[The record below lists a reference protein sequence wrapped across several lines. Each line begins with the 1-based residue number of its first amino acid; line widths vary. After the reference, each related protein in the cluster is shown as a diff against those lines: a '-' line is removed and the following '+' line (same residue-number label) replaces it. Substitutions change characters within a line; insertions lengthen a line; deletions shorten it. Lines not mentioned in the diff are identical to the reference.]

1 MEIIY
6 ITILT
11 LIASMVGILTGFGTS
26 TIMVPIL
33 LLFSPLPQTLLF
45 VGIIHWFGDIWKV
58 LLFKKDINCWKLIL
72 SFGIPGIIAS
82 FVGASLTFQISE
94 SILMKTLGG
103 FLLAYVTLLFF
114 KPDFR
119 LAKNG
124 KNMIAGGA
132 FSGFS
137 AGVFGVGGAIR
148 ATFLTA
154 FDLPK
159 AVYLVT
165 AGSIALLIDSTR
177 LITYLRGGTRLE
189 PMLLWGMI
197 VFIPGSFLG
206 AQIAKR
212 TVSHIPQKSFRLFI
226 TIFLALIGLYFL
238 TIK

>member
-6 ITILT
+6 ITVLV
-11 LIASMVGILTGFGTS
+11 LIASMTGTMTGFGTS
-26 TIMVPIL
+26 TIMVPVL
-33 LLFSPLPQTLLF
+33 LLFFALPQTLLF

-58 LLFKKDINCWKLIL
+58 LLFKKGLNWKLIL
-72 SFGIPGIIAS
+72 GFGIPGIAAS
-82 FVGASLTFQISE
+82 FLGASLTFQISE
-94 SILMKTLGG
+94 KILMKILGG
-103 FLLAYVTLLFF
+103 FLLAYVIFIFL
-114 KPDFR
+114 KPNSR
-119 LAKNG
+119 LAKSK

-132 FSGFS
+132 LSGFF
-137 AGVFGVGGAIR
+137 AGIFGVGGAIR

-159 AVYLVT
+159 AMYLAT

-197 VFIPGSFLG
+197 IFIPVSFLG
-206 AQIAKR
+206 AKIAKR
-212 TVSHIPQKSFRLFI
+212 IVSHIPQKSFRLFI

-238 TIK
+238 IIK

>member
-11 LIASMVGILTGFGTS
+11 LIASMVGTLTGFGTS

-58 LLFKKDINCWKLIL
+58 LLFRKGINWKLIL
-72 SFGIPGIIAS
+72 GFGIPGIIAS

-94 SILMKTLGG
+94 SILMKILGG
-103 FLLAYVTLLFF
+103 FLLAYVILLFF

-124 KNMIAGGA
+124 KNMIAGGV

-197 VFIPGSFLG
+197 VFIPVSFLG
-206 AQIAKR
+206 AKIAKR
-212 TVSHIPQKSFRLFI
+212 IVSHLPQKSFRLFI